1 MKRDKSKTSHL
12 LIIAILS
19 LTYFS
24 SIVTPAYSINFE
36 SNTYIIKLLRDGSA
50 VWIIESSI
58 FISSE
63 EDLQAFTS
71 YVENFDKYKEGI
83 LENFTQRIQKIVS
96 DASKYANRPMR
107 AEDFNVSVQVVDTL
121 AGKLGKLIYTFRW
134 VSFSEVEDE
143 KLIVGDVF
151 IGGFYLYEGDSLTI
165 IIPEDYLIV
174 EVHPPPDKKDYRE
187 VTWFGKKLFPDK
199 TPHIKTSLKTV
210 IEETLTRETEISKAS
225 PTTVTTEHPALFG
238 ELGVFWQS
246 MLTYSSIILIL
257 LIVIIA
263 VILRSR
269 RKERK
274 FSVKDADQVIDV
286 LREMGGSAF
295 QRQIVQRTGFS
306 KAKVSGILSALEKN
320 GVIEKVKIGRS
331 QLIVMKKM
339 RQ

>member
-1 MKRDKSKTSHL
+1 M
-12 LIIAILS
+12 
-19 LTYFS
+19 
-24 SIVTPAYSINFE
+24 
-36 SNTYIIKLLRDGSA
+36 
-50 VWIIESSI
+50 
-58 FISSE
+58 
-63 EDLQAFTS
+63 S
-71 YVENFDKYKEGI
+71 YVENFDKYKEEM

-96 DASKYANRPMR
+96 DASRYVNRPMR
-107 AEDFNVSVQVVDTL
+107 AEDFNVSVQVIDTL

-134 VSFSEVEDE
+134 VNFSEVEDG

-151 IGGFYLYEGDSLTI
+151 IGGFYLYEGDSITI
-165 IIPEDYLIV
+165 IIPENYLIV
-174 EVHPPPDKKDYRE
+174 EVYPPPDKKDYRE

-210 IEETLTRETEISKAS
+210 IEEALTRETEISKAS
-225 PTTVTTEHPALFG
+225 PATVTTERRETGAS
-238 ELGVFWQS
+238 WQS
-246 MLTYSSIILIL
+246 ILTYSSIILIL
-257 LIVIIA
+257 LIVIIT

-295 QRQIVQRTGFS
+295 QKQIVQRTGFS
-306 KAKVSGILSALEKN
+306 KAKVSEILSALEKN

-339 RQ
+339 KQ